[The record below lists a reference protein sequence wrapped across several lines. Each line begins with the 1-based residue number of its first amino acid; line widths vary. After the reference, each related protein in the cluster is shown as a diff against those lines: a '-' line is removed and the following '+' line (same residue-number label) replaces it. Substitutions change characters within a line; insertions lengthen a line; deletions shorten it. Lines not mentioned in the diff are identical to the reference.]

1 MLIKVWKNYKF
12 PIILFISIIIGS
24 TIGFIFGQKAN
35 VLQPIGQIY
44 VNMLFIIVIPLVFTT
59 ISSSV
64 SSMSSLKRL
73 GKIFKYMFIIFILT
87 SLIASVFMLLGV
99 LIFKPSG
106 NIITDVEYTKES
118 IDIGSKIVSMI
129 TVNDFYELLSKSNM
143 LPLIIFS
150 TIFGFSIKLCGDEA
164 KPISN
169 ILNILSKVM
178 IKMIS
183 IINKYAPIGLCAYF
197 ASLTG
202 TYGKEFIGSY
212 AKCFVLYLVMAI
224 IYYVV
229 FYSLYCYIAY
239 RKRGVKIFYR
249 NILLSTITSL
259 GTCSSLAT
267 LPINMKTSDNM
278 KLSKDVSEVVLPI
291 GSTIHME
298 GSSMAAILK
307 IAFLF
312 SIFGRSFNTMSDILL
327 ALLVAVLSGAVMSGI
342 PGGGL
347 IGEMLIISL
356 YGFPSVAFPIIATI
370 GWLLDS
376 PGTCLNAVGDI
387 PSTMLINKLV
397 NNES

>member
-202 TYGKEFIGSY
+202 TYGKEVIGSY
-212 AKCFVLYLVMAI
+212 AKCCVLYLVMAI

-267 LPINMKTSDNM
+267 LPINMKTSDNI